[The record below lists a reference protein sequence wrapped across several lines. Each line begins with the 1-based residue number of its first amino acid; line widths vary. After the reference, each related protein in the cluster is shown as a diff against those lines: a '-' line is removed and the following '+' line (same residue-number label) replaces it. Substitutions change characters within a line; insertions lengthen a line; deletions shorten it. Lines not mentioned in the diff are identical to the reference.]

1 MSRFERK
8 RRVSHGSSG
17 EIVELLRKRE
27 MTIDEL
33 ASELGVTRTAV
44 RAQLARH
51 LRDGLVEERGTRRS
65 ASKPARLYGLTAD
78 AGLLL
83 SRAYVPILTELL
95 HVLSRRLSRPEF
107 DALMHEVGRGLVQSR
122 GRPQKPLGER
132 VASAQELLNSFGAL
146 TDVSESEGRYTILGY
161 GCPLAAVTADH
172 PEACRTLE
180 AVLSELVGEPVVTAC
195 ERYER
200 KRCCF
205 EISAAAS

>member
-8 RRVSHGSSG
+8 HRVSHGTSG

-51 LRDGLVEERGTRRS
+51 LRDGLVEERGLRRS
-65 ASKPARLYGLTAD
+65 ASKPARLYGLTPD
-78 AGLLL
+78 AELLL

-95 HVLSRRLSRPEF
+95 HVLARRLSRTEF
-107 DALMHEVGRGLVQSR
+107 DAVMHEVGRGLAP
-122 GRPQKPLGER
+122 PQAAGQKSLADR
-132 VASAQELLNSFGAL
+132 ITSAQALLGSFGAL
-146 TDVSESEGRYTILGY
+146 TDVSESEGRYTILGH

-180 AVLSELVGEPVVTAC
+180 ALLSELIGEPVVTAC
-195 ERYER
+195 ERFER

-205 EISAAAS
+205 EVIAAAS